1 MNVFEGKADAKIS
14 NGTWQI
20 WMDTLSLQAGSE
32 IMQKALGQAPVGP
45 AYLKKET
52 TGKTMEISIIGAG
65 AMGTLLGHG
74 FCRAGHHV
82 TLIDL
87 PERVHQIRALKKLV
101 VISPDGQE
109 SSFTPALVT
118 SKYEEAGIQD
128 AVFLATK
135 SQDLPA
141 VAQKLSCLTNPK
153 TAIITIQNGLP
164 WWYLQ
169 GLETDL
175 GTAQIPCLDP
185 DGLLEKHVDS
195 SQVVGCVAYP
205 AATLEKDGRIRHVE
219 GLRFPVG
226 ELDGAVRDRTV
237 RLVELFEESGF
248 KSRAIED
255 IRSELW
261 LKAWGAVS
269 INPISALSRAT
280 MVDICDFDETRDVIV
295 QMMREVQHVAE
306 ALGANFRHTIEKRV
320 SGARAVGAHKTS
332 MLQDVE
338 SGRPLE
344 LDALMLS
351 IIQLADMVD
360 IEVPT
365 VKTVYACV
373 ALLNQGM
380 IADAA
385 ESEGLVA

>member
-1 MNVFEGKADAKIS
+1 MKI
-14 NGTWQI
+14 
-20 WMDTLSLQAGSE
+20 A
-32 IMQKALGQAPVGP
+32 
-45 AYLKKET
+45 
-52 TGKTMEISIIGAG
+52 IIGAG

-74 FCRAGHHV
+74 FCKAGHHV
-82 TLIDL
+82 TFIDL
-87 PERVHQIRALKKLV
+87 PGRVHQIRAMKKLA
-101 VISPDGQE
+101 VISPEGQE
-109 SSFTPALVT
+109 SWFTPALVT
-118 SKYEEAGIQD
+118 SNYDAAGIQD
-128 AVFLATK
+128 VVVLATK

-141 VAQKLSCLTNPK
+141 VAQKLSCLTSAR
-153 TAIITIQNGLP
+153 TTLITIQNGLP

-169 GLETDL
+169 GLATDL
-175 GTAQIPCLDP
+175 GTARIPCLDP

-195 SQVVGCVAYP
+195 SQIIGCVAYP
-205 AATLEKDGRIRHVE
+205 AATLEKDGRVRHVE

-280 MVDICDFDETRDVIV
+280 MVDICDFDLTRDVIV
-295 QMMREVQHVAE
+295 QMMREVQQVAE
-306 ALGANFRHTIEKRV
+306 ALGASFRHTIEKRV

-351 IIQLADMVD
+351 VIQLANMVD

-365 VKTVYACV
+365 VRTVYACV
-373 ALLNQGM
+373 ALLNQNL
-380 IADAA
+380 IANATQA
-385 ESEGLVA
+385 EELVA